1 MDPDQPQSITQ
12 LLQNWQKGDRTA
24 LDQLMPM
31 IYQELHQ
38 RARAYMNRERPGHML
53 QATALINEV
62 YLRLAN
68 EPHVDW
74 KNRDELFAVC
84 ANLMRQALV
93 DIARSRM
100 AIKNGGDLKQVI
112 LEEALAATKD
122 RSADLVALDD
132 ALKTLET
139 LNRRQSLVV
148 ELRYFG
154 GLTVAETAAALGISP
169 ETVKKDWRIAKV
181 WLLRELDR
189 RNPQGHESDGSD

>member
-1 MDPDQPQSITQ
+1 MDSDQPQTITQ
-12 LLQNWQKGDRTA
+12 ILQNWQQGDRAA
-24 LDQLMPM
+24 LNQLMPM
-31 IYQELHQ
+31 IYHDLHQ
-38 RARAYMNRERPGHML
+38 RAQAYMNRERPGHML

-62 YLRLAN
+62 YLRLAS
-68 EPHVDW
+68 ESQVEW
-74 KNRDELFAVC
+74 KNRNELFAVC

-93 DIARSRM
+93 DIARNRK
-100 AIKNGGDLKQVI
+100 AIKNGGDLKQV
-112 LEEALAATKD
+112 LMEEALSASRD
-122 RSADLVALDD
+122 RGADVVALDD

-154 GLTVAETAAALGISP
+154 GFTVAETAEALGVSP

-189 RNPQGHESDGSD
+189 RNPQGPPHSLE